1 MRNLESRI
9 TMILQILH
17 SKNYEYCLGSFKLQ
31 KIKQATFLR
40 YCVYFDV
47 FNISVWL
54 AWKLDKMET
63 EKREKGEKGSAK
75 GNQNALGK
83 KGNEKRETYYTYGLA
98 LMSTVTAIQ
107 VCRCV

>member
-63 EKREKGEKGSAK
+63 EK
-75 GNQNALGK
+75 GK
-83 KGNEKRETYYTYGLA
+83 REKREVQRETK
-98 LMSTVTAIQ
+98 MH
-107 VCRCV
+107 